1 MWWREAVALPPS
13 SGGGAT
19 LRPLWWRAGS
29 RERYPS
35 RRPVR
40 RRAKLLP
47 LLSGQPRDIRWAALL
62 SQSRA
67 EALSLC
73 AAQGWPVCLPA
84 AGGPGDGEGWPLC
97 G

>member
-1 MWWREAVALPPS
+1 MWWRRLLPRLPVQAEAQL
-13 SGGGAT
+13 

-29 RERYPS
+29 KERYPS

-47 LLSGQPRDIRWAALL
+47 LLSSQPRDIRWAALL

-73 AAQGWPVCLPA
+73 AAQGMA
-84 AGGPGDGEGWPLC
+84 SMSSSSRRAR
-97 G
+97 